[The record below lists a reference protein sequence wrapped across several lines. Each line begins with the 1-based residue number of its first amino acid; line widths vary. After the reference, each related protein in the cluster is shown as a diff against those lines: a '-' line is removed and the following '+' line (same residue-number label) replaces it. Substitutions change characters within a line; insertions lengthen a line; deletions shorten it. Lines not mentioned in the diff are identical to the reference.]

1 MTAFN
6 NIKTNNW
13 PSASNDLED
22 FLVLELPLNDQAAL
36 TSSRRDI
43 VAGSTLLYPKRTL
56 TNTGASTGA
65 AGTMYS
71 TSGTVTGSVWN
82 ATHGI
87 HSAFRPGYLLYG
99 TPAAANSGVFASSG
113 GTFRY
118 TFDGSG
124 LPVTSEIKIY
134 FWRNGGSIKVNA
146 GESNVQTDNSSSGYT
161 VWTIP
166 AGTVSTLKNVE
177 LTNST
182 NTGPYWSGIEIDGVQ
197 IADAPGGQKKHYDN
211 NASFTAASQ
220 PGSGNRLSVDNL
232 DNFSM
237 GSNESWCFEA
247 YINPTQVTDSTFF
260 GVGNTGFSYRII
272 AGSPYLYL
280 GGTGA
285 ILNTGTISVNTWTHV
300 AVSRDVNTLRSFV
313 NGTQVGSDTTNTTS
327 WDVTSGTGAGVF
339 IGAANLTTVSPP
351 NYHFD
356 GKIQDLRFYKGVAKY
371 TANFTPPGAILD

>member
-13 PSASNDLED
+13 PAASNDLDD

-43 VAGSTLLYPKRTL
+43 VAGSTVLHPKRTL
-56 TNTGASTGA
+56 TNTGVSTGA
-65 AGTMYS
+65 SGTVYS
-71 TSGTVTGSVWN
+71 TSGTITGSVWN
-82 ATHGI
+82 ASHGI

-99 TPAAANSGVFASSG
+99 TPAAANSGVFASHS

-124 LPVTSEIKIY
+124 LPVNNDIKIY

-146 GESNVQTDNSSSGYT
+146 GESNVQTDNTSSGYT

-197 IADAPGGQKKHYDN
+197 IADAPGGPKKHYDD
-211 NASFTAASQ
+211 NATLV
-220 PGSGNRLSVDNL
+220 SGNSNYLQTVDMASVSDSDYTYECYALADGTPSSWSLFHTNPTSRKGILALFTSATNIQLYFGNGGSWTSNHNFTVSVDNAWHHYAVVRQNGGVVSL
-232 DNFSM
+232 YMDGVLKGTHTPGAHTHGDLVIGRQSGDNNLYWNGPVQDFR
-237 GSNESWCFEA
+237 
-247 YINPTQVTDSTFF
+247 V
-260 GVGNTGFSYRII
+260 YR
-272 AGSPYLYL
+272 
-280 GGTGA
+280 T
-285 ILNTGTISVNTWTHV
+285 
-300 AVSRDVNTLRSFV
+300 
-313 NGTQVGSDTTNTTS
+313 
-327 WDVTSGTGAGVF
+327 
-339 IGAANLTTVSPP
+339 
-351 NYHFD
+351 
-356 GKIQDLRFYKGVAKY
+356 AKY
-371 TANFTPPGAILD
+371 TANFTPPGAILG